1 MNRIVAIILAIVLS
15 VASATAGIRHYC
27 DYLDSTRAVVD
38 PSGDYVSAV
47 SYDANGNITRDDSRG
62 ISKITYHDYLDLPST
77 IKIGGRENYH
87 RYRPD
92 GIKSYRQDRHSV
104 MTTVASVDSLGNTIY
119 TQKPTTKVTTRNY
132 IGDFIKTGNYTW
144 EVPTDDGHIFIDTR
158 NKIKTHYYYVRDYLG
173 STRAVVDTAGVLLQ
187 TMNYYPSG
195 VPFSR
200 MEQEPI
206 TDRLHTGKPF
216 LDMSGLGYYDN
227 NARFLDILT
236 GGFISRDALAGS
248 YPHLS
253 PYANCAN
260 NPLIYIDPDGNRVVF
275 ADDMTEEQHRATM
288 EGIHSLSAG
297 GMFQNMYETLEDVED
312 VITIRYGETVKDT
325 NGNIA
330 PGQFVPNEKG
340 KGGTITFN
348 KDICLTYAVLAEELY
363 HSYQN
368 ITPSFQDVH
377 TNFEYEAK
385 IFTIGACFDAGR
397 PLAQFNGLGLFET
410 NIHNNKYGTELKAY
424 NSENIE
430 ILKPDYIYNG
440 KTFVN
445 EHIKANSNQH
455 YTVPITLMPQRLIN
469 LIQK

>member
-1 MNRIVAIILAIVLS
+1 MFVALAS
-15 VASATAGIRHYC
+15 S
-27 DYLDSTRAVVD
+27 
-38 PSGDYVSAV
+38 
-47 SYDANGNITRDDSRG
+47 NITRDDSRG

-173 STRAVVDTAGVLLQ
+173 STRAVVDTAGMLLQ

-248 YPHLS
+248 YPHIS

-260 NPLIYIDPDGNRVVF
+260 NPLIYIDPTGNDVWQIDNHGYIVN
-275 ADDMTEEQHRATM
+275 AEENTE
-288 EGIHSLSAG
+288 
-297 GMFQNMYETLEDVED
+297 YDKLEMVGD
-312 VITIRYGETVKDT
+312 KD
-325 NGNIA
+325 NS
-330 PGQFVPNEKG
+330 
-340 KGGTITFN
+340 ITF
-348 KDICLTYAVLAEELY
+348 
-363 HSYQN
+363 
-368 ITPSFQDVH
+368 
-377 TNFEYEAK
+377 
-385 IFTIGACFDAGR
+385 
-397 PLAQFNGLGLFET
+397 
-410 NIHNNKYGTELKAY
+410 KYGTIISQKSYEYEKDKTYDIWKVRGDENATKMFEFMSDNISGSDSKVEIGLTQTGIAGDKGLNFITTGHKRGSEPGLTYLYVNQIQYKY
-424 NSENIE
+424 NLRAITHSHPNS
-430 ILKPDYIYNG
+430 PDIFKDDKSFADVIY
-440 KTFVN
+440 
-445 EHIKANSNQH
+445 SNQKSNNLYLPSFFIYH
-455 YTVPITLMPQRLIN
+455 VPTKTY
-469 LIQK
+469 QKYYPEK

>member
-1 MNRIVAIILAIVLS
+1 MKKLIQNIVPITVILFISNLGHILYANS
-15 VASATAGIRHYC
+15 V
-27 DYLDSTRAVVD
+27 
-38 PSGDYVSAV
+38 
-47 SYDANGNITRDDSRG
+47 
-62 ISKITYHDYLDLPST
+62 
-77 IKIGGRENYH
+77 
-87 RYRPD
+87 
-92 GIKSYRQDRHSV
+92 KSYRQDRHSV

-200 MEQEPI
+200 MEQESV

-260 NPLIYIDPDGNRVVF
+260 NPLIYTDPTGKYLID
-275 ADDMTEEQHRATM
+275 
-288 EGIHSLSAG
+288 
-297 GMFQNMYETLEDVED
+297 
-312 VITIRYGETVKDT
+312 
-325 NGNIA
+325 
-330 PGQFVPNEKG
+330 EKG
-340 KGGTITFN
+340 KRVSYNPRTKTWSSNVTPAIKEVGEAMMLTKEGTRILTQMRMAKHPITINFKDDLDKN
-348 KDICLTYAVLAEELY
+348 KYATTSSKTYTTKYGNGIVRRGYVKADIYISKKNIETSITNDSRYKGLSNTEIIGLIGTHEGVHATNINALNHVVEDKNKAENIATESEELY
-363 HSYQN
+363 
-368 ITPSFQDVH
+368 IK
-377 TNFEYEAK
+377 ERREAK
-385 IFTIGACFDAGR
+385 QKFEDEK
-397 PLAQFNGLGLFET
+397 NEGL
-410 NIHNNKYGTELKAY
+410 
-424 NSENIE
+424 
-430 ILKPDYIYNG
+430 
-440 KTFVN
+440 
-445 EHIKANSNQH
+445 
-455 YTVPITLMPQRLIN
+455 
-469 LIQK
+469 

>member
-1 MNRIVAIILAIVLS
+1 MKKLIQNIITIIVALFISNLGHILYA
-15 VASATAGIRHYC
+15 
-27 DYLDSTRAVVD
+27 
-38 PSGDYVSAV
+38 
-47 SYDANGNITRDDSRG
+47 
-62 ISKITYHDYLDLPST
+62 
-77 IKIGGRENYH
+77 
-87 RYRPD
+87 D

-200 MEQEPI
+200 MEQESV

-236 GGFISRDALAGS
+236 GGFISRDALASS

-260 NPLIYIDPDGNRVVF
+260 NPLIYIDPTGNDVWQIDNHGYIVN
-275 ADDMTEEQHRATM
+275 AEENTE
-288 EGIHSLSAG
+288 
-297 GMFQNMYETLEDVED
+297 YDKLEMVGD
-312 VITIRYGETVKDT
+312 KD
-325 NGNIA
+325 NS
-330 PGQFVPNEKG
+330 
-340 KGGTITFN
+340 ITF
-348 KDICLTYAVLAEELY
+348 
-363 HSYQN
+363 
-368 ITPSFQDVH
+368 
-377 TNFEYEAK
+377 
-385 IFTIGACFDAGR
+385 
-397 PLAQFNGLGLFET
+397 
-410 NIHNNKYGTELKAY
+410 KYGTIISQKSYEYEKDKTYDVWKVRGDENATKMFEFMSDNITGSRSMVEIGLTQTGIAGDKGL
-424 NSENIE
+424 NFITTGHDSGSEPGLSYLFLNQLQNGYTIRSITHSHPKSNYASDSDFDFAEQISLNVSNI
-430 ILKPDYIYNG
+430 INFFIY
-440 KTFVN
+440 
-445 EHIKANSNQH
+445 
-455 YTVPITLMPQRLIN
+455 YVP
-469 LIQK
+469 QKEYFKF